1 MTLDASGWREEV
13 LALVQAEIEKRGVD
27 ADVVAL
33 VSETSAEAPEEREQ
47 EVIKGTGGWLG
58 YLIGVLV
65 FVGPVR
71 FVLLLADVA
80 SIPFQRIDVS
90 RAEIF
95 LALLGDL
102 TQAGVL
108 AYLFFCGIALW
119 REMPGSVLHTQ
130 RALVAIA
137 VVTGVVQLVTGT
149 ILFAV
154 GAVFAPLIWIA
165 YLRKSQRV
173 LNTYPSWAL
182 HMRSKGLDAG

>member
-13 LALVQAEIEKRGVD
+13 LVLVQAEIEKRGV
-27 ADVVAL
+27 
-33 VSETSAEAPEEREQ
+33 SAEAPEEREQ

-58 YLIGVLV
+58 FLIGVLV
-65 FVGPVR
+65 FVGPVQ

-80 SIPFQRIDVS
+80 SIPFLRVDVS

-102 TQAGVL
+102 TQAGVM

-130 RALVAIA
+130 WALVAVA
-137 VVTGVVQLVTGT
+137 VVTGVVHLVTGS
-149 ILFAV
+149 IPAMV
-154 GAVFAPLIWIA
+154 GAAFFAPLIWVA

-182 HMRSKGLDAG
+182 HMRSKGLDF